1 MSLRLKAITREEHLA
16 FVSDRPSAS
25 HMQLPSWG
33 R

>member
-16 FVSDRPSAS
+16 FVRDRPSAS

-33 R
+33 T